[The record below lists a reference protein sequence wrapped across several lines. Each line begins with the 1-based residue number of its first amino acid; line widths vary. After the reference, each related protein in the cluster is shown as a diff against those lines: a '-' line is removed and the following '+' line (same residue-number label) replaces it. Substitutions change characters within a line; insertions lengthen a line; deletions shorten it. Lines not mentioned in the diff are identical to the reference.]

1 MATITISLMDPPYET
16 ETTTTAF
23 RIMDAAIRKGH
34 AVNVFAYEGA
44 VNLGFSKQAP
54 HPNAVHGRDVEQEDH
69 PLPKDWVAN
78 IRAVAASKGAT
89 LDWINCGLCEDER
102 GANDSIEGIR
112 RGTPGD
118 LWKWTQASTNTLVIP
133 TRS

>member
-44 VNLGFSKQAP
+44 VSLTMAEQTG
-54 HPNAVHGRDVEQEDH
+54 HPNPLKGTTLEEEDH
-69 PLPKDWVAN
+69 PNTKDWVA
-78 IRAVAASKGAT
+78 ALFAAADGR
-89 LDWINCGLCEDER
+89 LEWVNCGLCVDER
-102 GANDSIEGIR
+102 GAGNWIDGPR
-112 RGTPGD
+112 RGGPADFVEMVNGSD
-118 LWKWTQASTNTLVIP
+118 QTLVIP
-133 TRS
+133 TK